1 MLEIRNLGKRFGDA
15 TALKSVS
22 LEIPAGQMVGV
33 IGRSGAGKSD
43 LAPVSPD
50 PSYSQCNAASWTV
63 DWRASA
69 A

>member
-1 MLEIRNLGKRFGDA
+1 
-15 TALKSVS
+15 
-22 LEIPAGQMVGV
+22 MVGV